1 MKERRKIDLFGAVTM
16 LVISMAAFYL
26 KNSVGAEMT
35 GLPLESFVYIGIGIF
50 ILGLIY
56 TIMETKMQLP
66 YFYGRSQ
73 SGGSNANSF
82 VVMGIGAGFIG
93 SSIASE
99 VVITLVLIAVAV
111 AIRMFIDKRYKEK
124 NEIRSKNWNKKYV
137 VIFGKVPIE

>member
-1 MKERRKIDLFGAVTM
+1 MKERRKIDLFGAITM

-26 KNSVGAEMT
+26 KNKLGVEMT
-35 GLPLESFVYIGIGIF
+35 GLSLQSFVYIGIGIF

-82 VVMGIGAGFIG
+82 VVMGIGAGLIG
-93 SSIASE
+93 SSIASA

-111 AIRMFIDKRYKEK
+111 AIRMFMDKRYKEK
-124 NEIRSKNWNKKYV
+124 NEIRSKN
-137 VIFGKVPIE
+137 

>member
-1 MKERRKIDLFGAVTM
+1 MKERRKIDLFGAITM

-26 KNSVGAEMT
+26 KNKLGVEMT
-35 GLPLESFVYIGIGIF
+35 GLSLQSFVYIGIGLF

-82 VVMGIGAGFIG
+82 VVMGIGAGLIG
-93 SSIASE
+93 SSIASA
-99 VVITLVLIAVAV
+99 VVITLVLIAVAIS
-111 AIRMFIDKRYKEK
+111 IRMFMDKRYKEK
-124 NEIRSKNWNKKYV
+124 NEI
-137 VIFGKVPIE
+137 E

>member
-1 MKERRKIDLFGAVTM
+1 MKERRKIDLFGAITM

-26 KNSVGAEMT
+26 KNSVGAEIT

-82 VVMGIGAGFIG
+82 VVMGIGAGLIG
-93 SSIASE
+93 SSIASA

-111 AIRMFIDKRYKEK
+111 AIRMFMDKRYKEK
-124 NEIRSKNWNKKYV
+124 NEIRSKN
-137 VIFGKVPIE
+137 

>member
-1 MKERRKIDLFGAVTM
+1 MKERRKIDLFGAITM

-26 KNSVGAEMT
+26 KNSVGAEIT

-82 VVMGIGAGFIG
+82 VVMGIGAGLIG
-93 SSIASE
+93 SSIASA
-99 VVITLVLIAVAV
+99 VVITLVLIAVAI
-111 AIRMFIDKRYKEK
+111 AIRMFMDKRYKEK
-124 NEIRSKNWNKKYV
+124 NEI
-137 VIFGKVPIE
+137 E

>member
-26 KNSVGAEMT
+26 KNSVGAEMI
-35 GLPLESFVYIGIGIF
+35 GLPLESFVYVGIGIF

-82 VVMGIGAGFIG
+82 VVMGIGAGLIG
-93 SSIASE
+93 SSIASA

-111 AIRMFIDKRYKEK
+111 AIRMFMDKRYKEK
-124 NEIRSKNWNKKYV
+124 NEV
-137 VIFGKVPIE
+137 E

>member
-26 KNSVGAEMT
+26 KNSIGAEMT
-35 GLPLESFVYIGIGIF
+35 GLSLQSFVYIGIGIF
-50 ILGLIY
+50 VLGFIY

-66 YFYGRSQ
+66 YFYGKCQ

-99 VVITLVLIAVAV
+99 VVITLVLIGV
-111 AIRMFIDKRYKEK
+111 AIAVRMFMDKRYKEK
-124 NEIRSKNWNKKYV
+124 N
-137 VIFGKVPIE
+137 GIE

>member
-82 VVMGIGAGFIG
+82 VVMGIGAGLIG
-93 SSIASE
+93 SSIASA
-99 VVITLVLIAVAV
+99 VVITLVLIAVAI
-111 AIRMFIDKRYKEK
+111 AIRMFMDKRYKEK
-124 NEIRSKNWNKKYV
+124 NEI
-137 VIFGKVPIE
+137 E

>member
-35 GLPLESFVYIGIGIF
+35 GLPLEIFVYIGIGIF

-82 VVMGIGAGFIG
+82 VVMGIGAGLIG
-93 SSIASE
+93 SSIASA
-99 VVITLVLIAVAV
+99 VVITLVLIAVAI
-111 AIRMFIDKRYKEK
+111 AIRMFMDKRYKEK
-124 NEIRSKNWNKKYV
+124 NEI
-137 VIFGKVPIE
+137 E

>member
-1 MKERRKIDLFGAVTM
+1 MKERRKIDLFGAMTM
-16 LVISMAAFYL
+16 LVISMVAFYL
-26 KNSVGAEMT
+26 KNKLGVEMT

-82 VVMGIGAGFIG
+82 VVMGIGAGLIG
-93 SSIASE
+93 SSIASA
-99 VVITLVLIAVAV
+99 VVITLVLIAVAI
-111 AIRMFIDKRYKEK
+111 AIRMFMDKRYKEK
-124 NEIRSKNWNKKYV
+124 NEI
-137 VIFGKVPIE
+137 E